1 MNFNVSPNIILE
13 ENTSWGNPDYA
24 VIRSLLYM
32 VDTSMKTAL
41 DCSCFSTKK
50 CFVRNKEGIPLC
62 TKAGDDHI
70 IYLSAK
76 DNYWCQWVYQFAH
89 EYCHHLIDGL
99 LSGEWSSMLW
109 FEETI
114 CELSSLYN
122 LNRMIGF
129 CMTNDLQGYA
139 PSVDVYLKNL
149 LKKNKDIF
157 CLSVEGGWYK
167 QFEDSLKVKQYHRDL
182 YNAIAVMMYPL
193 FIHNPNLWKIILNI
207 GDIRSWSSL
216 EELFGYL
223 QSKADVSYSAS
234 LKRMQKMFS

>member
-1 MNFNVSPNIILE
+1 
-13 ENTSWGNPDYA
+13 
-24 VIRSLLYM
+24 
-32 VDTSMKTAL
+32 MKTAL

-89 EYCHHLIDGL
+89 EYCHHLIDGS

-114 CELSSLYN
+114 CELSSMYN
-122 LNRMIGF
+122 LHSMVNY
-129 CMTNDLQGYA
+129 CKNSKHAHYTTSVQNYLNDLLAQNNDTYK
-139 PSVDVYLKNL
+139 L
-149 LKKNKDIF
+149 
-157 CLSVEGGWYK
+157 CEEGGWYNT
-167 QFEDSLKVKQYHRDL
+167 YRDFLSGEPYKREL
-182 YNAIAVMMYPL
+182 YNAIATLMYPL

-216 EELFGYL
+216 EDLFGYL